1 MPRFSD
7 PFAESI
13 SLRGSKPQFAYAEK
27 PQPLL
32 QARKIEQRGLKGK
45 NEVTYC
51 VLDDVSDPKAKDKDR
66 RQPPRKRTRL
76 RCGKILDRNGKFL
89 IECQVHDRTVKGA
102 HLRLMSAV
110 TLPRIIQYFD
120 DEQRAI
126 FEAEIIW
133 RKNTEVGIHFLTKL
147 NAQALNAGKRSAVA
161 GKYYAVS

>member
-7 PFAESI
+7 PLDKSV

-32 QARKIEQRGLKGK
+32 QARKIDPHSSNGAD
-45 NEVTYC
+45 EVTYR
-51 VLDDVSDPKAKDKDR
+51 VLDSVPDAKGKDR

-76 RCGKILDRNGKFL
+76 RCGKILDRNGRFL
-89 IECQVHDRTVKGA
+89 IECQVHDRTANGA
-102 HLRLMSAV
+102 HLRLMSSIA
-110 TLPRIIQYFD
+110 LPRHIQYFD

-126 FEAEIIW
+126 LDAEIIW
-133 RKNTEVGIHFLTKL
+133 RKKAEIGVHFLT
-147 NAQALNAGKRSAVA
+147 ALDARAVNSGKRSAVS